1 MAVMLAAAKITL
13 MDLPNELLTLIAEN
27 IEEGVPQRHIHEL
40 NAFARTCQRTEEI
53 SRPMRYAEVRAL
65 LDKLDNMDE
74 FHKQAIKEYT
84 KYFSI
89 RQCMRD
95 SIITFMY
102 KENLMKIAQTIGKQN
117 TTSIMLDAK
126 T

>member
-1 MAVMLAAAKITL
+1 
-13 MDLPNELLTLIAEN
+13 
-27 IEEGVPQRHIHEL
+27 
-40 NAFARTCQRTEEI
+40 
-53 SRPMRYAEVRAL
+53 
-65 LDKLDNMDE
+65 MDE

-89 RQCMRD
+89 RLCMRD
-95 SIITFMY
+95 EIITFMY

-126 T
+126 